1 LLQLRT
7 VSPRLLPAA
16 LAALIAVLMLPGA
29 AGAQGDP
36 EPLPVNPCERPLLD
50 LLCPDLSMSP
60 PYDLRI
66 DRTTRRGRVLLRAAN
81 SINSRGLG
89 PAELF
94 GTRSGPSTA
103 GATQKIQR
111 SGGGTSTFETGAR
124 LGFKSIPGQGRYW
137 KYADAARFEIWTVDG
152 LLRPLR
158 RIRTGPKVYYCLRD
172 LKRTRP
178 MARSPRRFHYPRCNQ
193 SAQMRHVALGT
204 SVGWSDIY
212 PATYHEQWI
221 DVTRLRGTFAFKHVA
236 DPENGIW
243 ESDEA
248 NNEGV
253 TIVKLPSGRAVS
265 RTTAGGED
273 PYARPQ
279 ARHARVK

>member
-1 LLQLRT
+1 LLQLRA
-7 VSPRLLPAA
+7 VFPRLLPAA
-16 LAALIAVLMLPGA
+16 LAAVIAALALPGS
-29 AGAQGDP
+29 AGAQGEP

-50 LLCPDLSMSP
+50 LLCPDLSMSA

-66 DRTTRRGRVLLRAAN
+66 DRKTRRGHVLLRAQN
-81 SINSRGLG
+81 SINSRGAG

-94 GTRSGPSTA
+94 GTRSGPNTA
-103 GATQKIQR
+103 RATQKIYR
-111 SGGGTSTFETGAR
+111 RGGGTITVRTGAR

-172 LKRTRP
+172 LVRTRP
-178 MARSPRRFHYPRCNQ
+178 MAASPRRFHYPRCDQ
-193 SAQMRHVALGT
+193 SARMRHVTLGT

-212 PATYHEQWI
+212 PSTYHEQWI
-221 DVTRLRGTFAFKHVA
+221 DVTRLRGTFAFKHIA
-236 DPENGIW
+236 DPNNGIW

-265 RTTAGGED
+265 RTAVGGED
-273 PYARPQ
+273 PYSGPRT
-279 ARHARVK
+279 RLVGLK